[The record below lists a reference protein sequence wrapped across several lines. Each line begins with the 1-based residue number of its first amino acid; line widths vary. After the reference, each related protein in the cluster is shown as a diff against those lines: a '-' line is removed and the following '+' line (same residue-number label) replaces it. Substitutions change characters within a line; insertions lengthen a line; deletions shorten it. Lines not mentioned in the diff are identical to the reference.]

1 MKQKLIID
9 AQKDPKLKNEIIEMH
24 IPLVIHTISNVLNK
38 YICFEDNE
46 YSIGLLA
53 LNEAIDKY
61 NPDKGSFSNFAIMII
76 KNRIIDEIR
85 KENRWDV
92 IPLQDHQENNKV
104 YIPDTDLKEEIDEIS
119 RELERFSIS
128 FEDLANSSPK
138 HYDTKLRCF
147 NVSEKSSQ
155 DEGIVNLLYKK
166 LKLPIKEIINK
177 FKETKRFLY
186 KNKAYITCLIIVFY
200 KNFENIKYWVQ
211 GTVRNDSHESL

>member
-200 KNFENIKYWVQ
+200 KNFEKIKYWVQ